1 MNAQPLTENPNPATP
16 AAGAPSAGS
25 SQAARGGRPVQG
37 LMSVRVLAVGG
48 LAAVAFVGALVAGTV
63 PRLRQ
68 ERAVNTAAETVAHS
82 APRVTVA
89 TARATAPD
97 ADRILPGNALP
108 LLDAALFARTT
119 GYVKARHVDIGDR
132 VQQGQLLADIA
143 APDID
148 DQLAQAK
155 ADLAQSKDN
164 LNLAQANAELAKTTL
179 ARDEK
184 SGPGFGVSQQQIDQ
198 DRATAA
204 TTVAQVEFSKA
215 NIKVNEAA
223 VQRFTDLQNFQKIV
237 APFPGVITARNIDPG
252 DLVSAD
258 TPGTSKQLFHIMR
271 TDVLRVFV
279 NVPQVFATGIK
290 VGQSAVLY
298 QRDAPAKQ
306 FPGKVTRTAD
316 ALDPNTR
323 TLLTEVQ
330 VPNPDNV
337 LRPGMYL
344 QVKFVFDRS
353 TSSVII
359 PAAALATRTGD
370 PRVGVL
376 DDQHRVHYRHIALGR
391 DYGNEIEVVSGLKAD
406 ETVVVHPGDDLAE
419 GTVVDPVAPA
429 K

>member
-1 MNAQPLTENPNPATP
+1 MNAEA
-16 AAGAPSAGS
+16 
-25 SQAARGGRPVQG
+25 
-37 LMSVRVLAVGG
+37 
-48 LAAVAFVGALVAGTV
+48 AAVAS
-63 PRLRQ
+63 
-68 ERAVNTAAETVAHS
+68 S

-89 TARATAPD
+89 VARAAP
-97 ADRILPGNALP
+97 AEAPRVLPGNALP
-108 LLDAALFARTT
+108 LLDASLFARTN
-119 GYVKARHVDIGDR
+119 GYIKVRHVDIGDR
-132 VQQGQLLADIA
+132 VQEGQLLAEIT

-148 DQLAQAK
+148 DQLAQAR
-155 ADLAQSKDN
+155 ADLAQSKAN
-164 LNLAQANAELAKTTL
+164 LNLSQANAELAKTTL

-198 DRATAA
+198 DRATVA

-223 VQRFTDLQNFQKIV
+223 VQRFTDLQGFQKIV

-258 TPGTSKQLFHIMR
+258 TPNTSKQLFHIMR
-271 TDVLRVFV
+271 TDILRVFV

-290 VGQSAVLY
+290 VGQNAVLY
-298 QRDAPAKQ
+298 QRDTPAKQ

-330 VPNPDNV
+330 VHNPDNA
-337 LRPGMYL
+337 LRSGMYL
-344 QVKFVFDRS
+344 QVKFIFDRDIP
-353 TSSVII
+353 SVLI
-359 PAAALATRTGD
+359 PAAALATRTSG

-376 DDQHRVHYRHIALGR
+376 DDQHQVHYRTVELGR
-391 DYGNEIEVVSGLKAD
+391 DYGDEIEVVGGLKAG
-406 ETVVVHPGDDLAE
+406 ETVVVHPGDDLPE
-419 GTVVDPVAPA
+419 GAVVEPVPPT